1 MYNYKYVE
9 LWRNK
14 LAGVIG
20 KSGSKPKYDILGMEV
35 GEIIVAE
42 NKTTPTMVSLINH
55 RLKYHNI
62 SDRKYSCR
70 KIGNDVHIVRI
81 L

>member
-1 MYNYKYVE
+1 MT
-9 LWRNK
+9 
-14 LAGVIG
+14 GVAG
-20 KSGSKPKYDILGMEV
+20 KSGAKPKYDILSMEV
-35 GEIIVAE
+35 GEIIIAE
-42 NKTTPTMVSLINH
+42 NKATPTMVSLINH

-62 SDRKYSCR
+62 LDRKYSCR

>member
-1 MYNYKYVE
+1 M
-9 LWRNK
+9 K
-14 LAGVIG
+14 LSGVVG
-20 KSGSKPKYDILGMEV
+20 RSGAKPKYDILSMDV
-35 GEIIVAE
+35 GEIIIAE

-55 RLKYHNI
+55 RLKYHGV

-70 KIGNDVHIVRI
+70 KIGNDVHIIRI

>member
-1 MYNYKYVE
+1 MT
-9 LWRNK
+9 
-14 LAGVIG
+14 GVAG
-20 KSGSKPKYDILGMEV
+20 KSGAKPKYDILSMSV

-42 NKTTPTMVSLINH
+42 NKSTPTMVSLINH
-55 RLKYHNI
+55 RLKYHGI
-62 SDRKYSCR
+62 TDRRYSCR

>member
-1 MYNYKYVE
+1 MS
-9 LWRNK
+9 
-14 LAGVIG
+14 GVVG
-20 KSGSKPKYDILGMEV
+20 RSGAKPKYDILSMNV

-55 RLKYHNI
+55 RLKYHGVL
-62 SDRKYSCR
+62 DRKYSCR
-70 KIGNDVHIVRI
+70 KIGNDVHIIRI

>member
-1 MYNYKYVE
+1 MS
-9 LWRNK
+9 
-14 LAGVIG
+14 GVIG
-20 KSGSKPKYDILGMEV
+20 KSGAKPKYDILSMEI
-35 GEIIVAE
+35 GGIIVAE
-42 NKTTPTMVSLINH
+42 DKSTATMVSLINH

-62 SDRKYSCR
+62 VGRKYSCR